1 MLSDRCG
8 AGSILVSSW
17 VTSLRGSKLTTAN
30 THPQQTQKLNYR
42 HGYHQ
47 AMDTV
52 GTSRTAPTATRAS
65 SDAKRNIWSAKIIF
79 VLLGL
84 HNTLR
89 NYGPPSVP
97 HKTSEIATIL
107 KTVSSFNWA
116 PYCYELLVTL
126 WAAPAGSSV
135 LRVGVPSLARS
146 PNNRLHHRYTNSCGE
161 RNYTTLQQK
170 TTEIHNINN
179 KTCNQ
184 QQNGSRFRT
193 QAYPPCLR

>member
-1 MLSDRCG
+1 
-8 AGSILVSSW
+8 
-17 VTSLRGSKLTTAN
+17 
-30 THPQQTQKLNYR
+30 
-42 HGYHQ
+42 
-47 AMDTV
+47 MDTV

-107 KTVSSFNWA
+107 KTVSSFVWA

-135 LRVGVPSLARS
+135 LRVEFHPWPAVRTIDYIIDTQTAVENG
-146 PNNRLHHRYTNSCGE
+146 
-161 RNYTTLQQK
+161 TTQHYNK
-170 TTEIHNINN
+170 RRRKSTT
-179 KTCNQ
+179 
-184 QQNGSRFRT
+184 
-193 QAYPPCLR
+193 